1 MAVLINGDGYSPVT
15 AQQDAD
21 FYAGIFGQRLRVL
34 DIGRKMA
41 ASIISPT
48 CVRVADG
55 EAIVQGRRI
64 HNNVGTYDDFE
75 IPVGEQGITKY
86 YIIGYR
92 LFRDTDTKEKAE
104 TFVREVASST
114 ATITEDVLRNGATE
128 TYISFY
134 RVTKIGF
141 VIDSVTP
148 MYISSQALVNN
159 YPIGSIYMSTSPTNP
174 SELFGGT
181 WQEIQGKFLL
191 GRSSGHAAG
200 TTGGAESVKIAV
212 NQLPAHTHTG
222 PSHTHSMPSHTHTGT
237 TAKSGNHRHAIKR
250 YQTAAIG
257 GNRFCIQGS
266 DDNVTFNSNYA
277 GEHTHT
283 FTTNAGGSGNTGA
296 SGTGATGSTGGNQ
309 ALSIMPPFLAVYM
322 WTRIS

>member
-21 FYAGIFGQRLRVL
+21 FYAGIFGQQLRVL
-34 DIGRKMA
+34 DIGSRMA

-64 HNNVGTYDDFE
+64 HNNVGTYDDFD
-75 IPVGEQGITKY
+75 IPVGEQGVTKH

-104 TFVREVASST
+104 TFVREVASAT
-114 ATITEDVLRNGATE
+114 ATIAEDVLRDGATE
-128 TYISFY
+128 SYISFY

-148 MYISSQALVNN
+148 LYIASQALVNN
-159 YPIGSIYMSTSPTNP
+159 YPIGSIYMSTNSTSPA
-174 SELFGGT
+174 ELFGGT
-181 WQEIQGKFLL
+181 WREIEGKFLL

-200 TTGGAESVKIAV
+200 TTGGAESVKITV

-222 PSHTHSMPSHTHTGT
+222 PSHTHTMPTHTHTGT
-237 TAKSGNHRHAIKR
+237 TAKSGSHRHAIGR
-250 YQTAAIG
+250 YQGAAIG
-257 GNRFCIQGS
+257 TSRFGIQGS
-266 DDNVTFNSNYA
+266 DDKVTFNSNWA

-283 FTTNAGGSGNTGA
+283 FTTNAGGGGSTGA
-296 SGTGATGSTGGNQ
+296 SGTGATGSTGGGQ
-309 ALSIMPPFLAVYM
+309 ALSIMPPFLTFYM
-322 WTRIS
+322 WERIS

>member
-34 DIGRKMA
+34 DIGSKMA

-159 YPIGSIYMSTSPTNP
+159 YPIGSIYMSTSPTDP

-191 GRSSGHAAG
+191 GTYGCKGHFCAKGIRCLFKEAHDLERELCAG
-200 TTGGAESVKIAV
+200 TGQAK
-212 NQLPAHTHTG
+212 NCPCPAIRPFCRAG
-222 PSHTHSMPSHTHTGT
+222 RCPSCF
-237 TAKSGNHRHAIKR
+237 HRHKK
-250 YQTAAIG
+250 
-257 GNRFCIQGS
+257 
-266 DDNVTFNSNYA
+266 
-277 GEHTHT
+277 
-283 FTTNAGGSGNTGA
+283 A
-296 SGTGATGSTGGNQ
+296 SWSA
-309 ALSIMPPFLAVYM
+309 
-322 WTRIS
+322 